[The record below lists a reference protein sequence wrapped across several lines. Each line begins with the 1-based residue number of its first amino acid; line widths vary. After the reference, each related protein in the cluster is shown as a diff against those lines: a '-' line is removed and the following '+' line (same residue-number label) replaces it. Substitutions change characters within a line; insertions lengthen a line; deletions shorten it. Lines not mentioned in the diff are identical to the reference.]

1 MNIKTR
7 IATIIAF
14 LLING
19 TAFALYMH
27 AGVVRDVPELY
38 VQMNNVHR
46 NMHAEYVDRIY
57 PYDKDFPTSNGKINV
72 LVIGNSFARD
82 WGNILLESEMADK
95 INLSYIYKIDE
106 KYASRISQADY
117 VFIHDWKHNVPYYV
131 WENVKP
137 EAEVWGIG
145 TKNFGESNGI
155 IYKNRHRNDY
165 FQQTIKVNPNYI
177 AANEQMKKEWK
188 DKYIDLLTLSL
199 VGEDGTVVVFS
210 QDGKFISQDTRHL
223 SKGGAEYFA
232 KKIDFGAIFKK

>member
-1 MNIKTR
+1 M
-7 IATIIAF
+7 
-14 LLING
+14 
-19 TAFALYMH
+19 
-27 AGVVRDVPELY
+27 
-38 VQMNNVHR
+38 
-46 NMHAEYVDRIY
+46 
-57 PYDKDFPTSNGKINV
+57 
-72 LVIGNSFARD
+72 
-82 WGNILLESEMADK
+82 
-95 INLSYIYKIDE
+95 SYIFKFDE

-155 IYKNRHRNDY
+155 IYKNRHRDDY